1 MDSCAYRIMT
11 VHHLRY
17 HLTGF
22 LDDHTDEVLNL
33 YRCKK
38 WDAATFALVK
48 SMVDSIRDMIRM
60 RPHQHP
66 QTGVWLSYLF

>member
-1 MDSCAYRIMT
+1 MAVLDRIIT
-11 VHHLRY
+11 ESNLRY

-38 WDAATFALVK
+38 WDLAVFYLAK
-48 SMVDSIRDMIRM
+48 HMMDSIREMVRI
-60 RPHQHP
+60 RPHRHP
-66 QTGVWLSYLF
+66 QTGVWMSYLFG